1 MAAPFQKRDP
11 QPPLEAFLGPLYR
24 GQKEPFETY
33 NQCFRPLNISTPITL
48 IFDSDRLYVSEERAQ
63 KKLKNR
69 PNSSMKHR
77 LQVHFKSTAP
87 AVSSLSTTAAQ

>member
-1 MAAPFQKRDP
+1 MSSMPAPFQKRDP

-63 KKLKNR
+63 KRLKTDQT
-69 PNSSMKHR
+69 H
-77 LQVHFKSTAP
+77 Q
-87 AVSSLSTTAAQ
+87 